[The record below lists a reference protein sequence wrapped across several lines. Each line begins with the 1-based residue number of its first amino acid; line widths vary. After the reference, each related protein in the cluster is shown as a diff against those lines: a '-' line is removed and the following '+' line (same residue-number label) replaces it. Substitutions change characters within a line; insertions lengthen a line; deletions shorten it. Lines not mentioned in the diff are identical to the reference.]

1 MGNDGKPVTISR
13 LRQMKEKREPI
24 AMLTAYDFPT
34 AQLAES
40 SGADIV
46 LVGDSL
52 GNVVLGY
59 ESTVPVTLDD
69 MVHHTRAARRGL
81 NRSFLV
87 ADLPFLT
94 YRTSVEEALK
104 ACGRLMQQGGAKAVK
119 MEGGAELAP
128 VVRAAVTA
136 GVPVMGHI
144 GLKPQTV
151 YQTGYRVQGKT
162 EDSVKELKR
171 DAEALVA
178 AGVFAL
184 VLECVTEE
192 AAQAVTEAV
201 PVPTIGIGSG
211 RYCDGQVL
219 VFHDVVQFGLSAFRP
234 SFVKAYA
241 EAGRVMLDG
250 LTQYVNDVKGRR
262 FPEPQHVFR
271 QEPVYGGEKR

>member
-1 MGNDGKPVTISR
+1 MGIDGKPVTISR

-34 AQLAES
+34 AHLAES

-69 MVHHTRAARRGL
+69 MVHHARAVRRGL

-219 VFHDVVQFGLSAFRP
+219 VFHDVVQFGLNVCRP

-262 FPEPQHVFR
+262 FPEPQHAFR
-271 QEPVYGGEKR
+271 QEPIYGGEKR